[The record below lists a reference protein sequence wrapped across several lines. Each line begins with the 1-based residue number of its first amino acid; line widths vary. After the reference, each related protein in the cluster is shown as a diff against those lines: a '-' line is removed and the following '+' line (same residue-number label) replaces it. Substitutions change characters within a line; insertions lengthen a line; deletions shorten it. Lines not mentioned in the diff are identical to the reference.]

1 MSDEVQKLQ
10 QRQRRDLARM
20 DAQYEA
26 VRDLVVKKNAE
37 ELERLIRR
45 ETVA

>member
-1 MSDEVQKLQ
+1 
-10 QRQRRDLARM
+10 M
-20 DAQYEA
+20 DAQYDA